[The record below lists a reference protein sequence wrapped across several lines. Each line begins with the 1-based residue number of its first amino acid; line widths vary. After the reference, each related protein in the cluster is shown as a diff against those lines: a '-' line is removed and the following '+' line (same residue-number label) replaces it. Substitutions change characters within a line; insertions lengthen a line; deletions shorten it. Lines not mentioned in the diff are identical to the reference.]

1 MEAAMIVVVVSGS
14 RSLHIYEVIR
24 RVFER
29 IQEAHPGKEVVLI
42 NGGAHGVDT
51 DARIAASSLDWYV
64 ETYEPDWRP
73 NGVYDKAAGHKRN
86 AKMVALANRKE
97 AEAIYGIVFMDHFHP
112 TPGTKGMLSI
122 MRRTPYIDTHVYGP
136 QGEQWA

>member
-1 MEAAMIVVVVSGS
+1 MIVVVVSGS
-14 RSLHIYEVIR
+14 RSLHIYGVIR
-24 RVFER
+24 HVFQR

-51 DARIAASSLDWYV
+51 DAKIAASSLDWYV

-73 NGVYDKAAGHKRN
+73 NGAYDNAAGHKRN

-97 AEAIYGIVFMDHFHP
+97 AEAIYGIVFMDRFHP
-112 TPGTKGMLSI
+112 TPGTNGMITL
-122 MRRTPYIDTHVYGP
+122 MRKAPHLKAAVYGP
-136 QGEQWA
+136 QGERWA